1 MKTRLISIGGLA
13 LAFTAVCSADVF
25 VFQDLN
31 DIVTITDNGVLLTGN
46 GGRVSNFVILGE
58 SISFDLTAPGVAQIA
73 ASGFTNL
80 LDPASSDDP
89 GGTVSDR
96 FVEVFGPIPFT
107 TYHVAFGSDPNLP
120 VIPAGATDLT
130 TIPAQGLPANPYFEN
145 GTVQKVGS
153 SFQSSGVVLDTFFIQ
168 SDLTDLP
175 EPRLIVPIMLIV
187 AGLIVR
193 VARSRQTESGH
204 CY

>member
-1 MKTRLISIGGLA
+1 MRTRLVSTGVLA
-13 LAFTAVCSADVF
+13 LAFTTFCSADVF

-31 DIVTITDNGVLLTGN
+31 DVVSITDNGVLLTGN
-46 GGRVSNFVILGE
+46 GGRVSNFILLGE
-58 SISFDLTAPGVAQIA
+58 SISFDLTAPGVLQFAN
-73 ASGFTNL
+73 SGFTNL
-80 LDPASSDDP
+80 LDPATSDDP

-96 FVEVFGPIPFT
+96 FVEVFGPVPFT
-107 TYHVAFGSDPNLP
+107 TYHVSIGSDPNLP
-120 VIPAGATDLT
+120 AIPAGANDLT
-130 TIPAQGLPANPYFEN
+130 TIPLQGLPPNPYFED

-153 SFQSSGVVLDTFFIQ
+153 SFQSTGAVLDTFFIQ

-193 VARSRQTESGH
+193 AARPRQPQSGH
-204 CY
+204 CQ